1 MSRSLGQ
8 KKTECRFL
16 EYCLT
21 AGQTLLQLYM
31 VMCLIGSVSRCDG
44 ESISLRRGG
53 GQLAGLCSRRT
64 QFIIIIVV
72 VVIEDTSRSTCL
84 STKSSETGDQR
95 QVPMSVDAAVVRV
108 GWN

>member
-8 KKTECRFL
+8 KKTACRFL

-53 GQLAGLCSRRT
+53 GSSR
-64 QFIIIIVV
+64 VYAPV
-72 VVIEDTSRSTCL
+72 EHSL
-84 STKSSETGDQR
+84 SSSSSSSSLKTLLVQ
-95 QVPMSVDAAVVRV
+95 PA
-108 GWN
+108 